1 MKEFKLTDFI
11 VQKNAI
17 PEELCKEM
25 IELTAN
31 DHWQQH
37 QWYVAQDDKSMSY
50 EDKELDVLFP
60 DPVITQKLFELVVG
74 NFAEYFTDTCN
85 PLHAQINFGQTI
97 NSCCGIRMNRYSEGT
112 LMRPHF
118 DHIHSLFDGSQKGI
132 PVLSMIGVLNEDY
145 EGGDLVFFDDYK
157 IKTKTGDLI
166 IFPSCFLYPHAIEEI
181 TKGTR
186 YSFVSWAW

>member
-11 VQKNAI
+11 VQKNVI

-37 QWYVAQDDKSMSY
+37 QWYVVQDDKSMSY

-74 NFAEYFTDTCN
+74 NFAEYFTACRS
-85 PLHAQINFGQTI
+85 LHSEIDYIKTVHN
-97 NSCCGIRMNRYSEGT
+97 CCGIRLNRYSAGT
-112 LMRPHF
+112 MMRPHI
-118 DHIHSLFDGSQKGI
+118 DHIHSLFDGHQKGI
-132 PVLSMIGVLNEDY
+132 PVLSMIGILNDNY
-145 EGGDLVFFDDYK
+145 EGGELTFFEDHN
-157 IKTKTGDLI
+157 IETRTGDII
-166 IFPSCFLYPHAIEEI
+166 IFPSCFLYPHAIQEVV
-181 TKGTR
+181 KGTR